1 MLSLIPKW
9 HTIKTIGGSKAVAIA
24 GFFPFVGYLVLAN
37 SEFAELLVLVI
48 DKSGQEIEFDAVYDR
63 LKDIY
68 LGMLALSFGVILFQV
83 FCPKS
88 ISKFQDRYQFLEK
101 ELSIA
106 TPLRV
111 EAIKNEMNNPWCWEP
126 AFYSNVVASHIEDTK
141 DVQLD
146 NTKIAEMSH
155 PSHVDAGGIKSLKA
169 YQSDEGIPLAQLLS
183 AYFDMQDESNGPV
196 RLIAIVAFA
205 YGYITMAWPSF
216 VVAAKIVS
224 AL

>member
-9 HTIKTIGGSKAVAIA
+9 HTIKTIGGSRAVAIA
-24 GFFPFVGYLVLAN
+24 GFFPFVGYLVVAN
-37 SEFAELLVLVI
+37 SEFAEMLVLVI
-48 DKSGQEIEFDAVYDR
+48 DKTGQDVNIDAVYDR

-68 LGMLALSFGVILFQV
+68 LGMLSLSLGVILFQV

-111 EAIKNEMNNPWCWEP
+111 EAVKREMNSPWPWEP
-126 AFYSNVVASHIEDTK
+126 AFYSEEVASQVAKTK
-141 DVQLD
+141 DVSLD
-146 NTKIAEMSH
+146 NTEIAEMSY
-155 PSHVDAGGIKSLKA
+155 PAHVDAGGIKSLQA

-196 RLIAIVAFA
+196 RLIAIAAFV
-205 YGYITMAWPSF
+205 YGYVTMAWPSLK
-216 VVAAKIVS
+216 VAAQIINS
-224 AL
+224 L